1 MLSRR
6 PNKIRVGCAAKL
18 SPTRYHVMPS
28 RLKFQTETLPGSAAA
43 YTGGVFSCAFLWR
56 QPSRSGPGRSAIIAV
71 SEHTTDLADRD
82 SRPLVDIEGAAETA
96 LGVQPQQRPR
106 WVHRVAADRKRG
118 G

>member
-1 MLSRR
+1 
-6 PNKIRVGCAAKL
+6 
-18 SPTRYHVMPS
+18 MPS

-82 SRPLVDIEGAAETA
+82 SRALVDIEGAAETA
-96 LGVQPQQRPR
+96 LGVQQQHRR
-106 WVHRVAADRKRG
+106 RVVHRVAAGLRDFAGDRKSTRLNSSH
-118 G
+118 